1 MQHKDLSRRVILVC
15 AGLLIVASVVTA
27 GAFNARRQRPSQKPQ
42 KKVLTLPPVI
52 SHVPKLRIANVNV
65 ENPGTPE
72 ARAVIEILNTSHLA
86 VMSVEISTK
95 NKGDSGGVNSDGLND
110 PDNPRVVIPPFGTT
124 TLRMNFSEMIPDAP
138 LVISAAEFADGTE
151 EGDKWSLRAMQAVRK
166 HRQEL
171 RRADEKKQKG
181 GPRL

>member
-42 KKVLTLPPVI
+42 KKVLALPPVI

-95 NKGDSGGVNSDGLND
+95 NKGDSGAVGVDGLTDPND
-110 PDNPRVVIPPFGTT
+110 PKVVIPPFGTT
-124 TLRMNFSEMIPDAP
+124 TIHMNFGEMIPDAP

-151 EGDKWSLRAMQAVRK
+151 EGDEWSLKSMRAGRK
-166 HRQEL
+166 RHQEQLRQ
-171 RRADEKKQKG
+171 EKKQKG
-181 GPRL
+181 ASQP